1 MKNQPGSLARPLA
14 DLMRPETLADVIGQD
29 HLFGESGALSVIAKT
44 KNVPSMI
51 LWGPAGVGKTT
62 IAKALAKISN
72 AEFVSMSAINS
83 GAAEIR
89 KVVDRARGLGLAP
102 LTIASAIATHSTKN
116 NFVSTRGV
124 GGFFVK
130 SSDSARDEPVVGGL
144 FEEALDLVDSDRTR
158 DEKPPYPPCQGG
170 ETETGGKTKTGAG
183 VGKTILMVDEIHHF
197 NKTQQDLFLPF
208 IEDGTII
215 LIGTTTENPSFQL
228 NSALLSRC
236 KVVTLKSL
244 DDEAL
249 AKILARV
256 EKILGKKLL
265 LSAAAREA
273 LINLACGDARYF
285 LNACEELFA
294 IQSDYPPL
302 GGESKSQLA
311 DDSGRGQLLD
321 VEDLYKIISKR
332 AAHFDKKGDF
342 HFNLISAFHKS
353 LRGSDVDAALYYLA
367 RMLEA
372 KEDPYYILRR
382 LARFATEDVGLA
394 DPNALLQVMAAKE
407 NYDFLGSPEG
417 DYALS
422 HATIYCA
429 TAPKSNA
436 SYVAHKAAIDAASR
450 TTELNPP
457 KNILNAP
464 TKLMK
469 SEGFGEGYIYDHDT
483 PNCFSGQEF
492 FPPELIKNSHQNS
505 QQNSHQNS
513 RPKFFEPNERGFERD
528 LKKRLEY
535 WEELRRK
542 LKK

>member
-1 MKNQPGSLARPLA
+1 MLQMCFKNLSSPLA
-14 DLMRPETLADVIGQD
+14 DAMRPRALEDVIGQD
-29 HLFGESGALSVIAKT
+29 HLFGENGALSTIIRT

-51 LWGPAGVGKTT
+51 LWGPPGVGKTT
-62 IAKALAKISN
+62 IAKALAKVAD
-72 AEFVSMSAINS
+72 AEFVTMSAINS

-89 KVVDRARGLGLAP
+89 KVIEAAKSE
-102 LTIASAIATHSTKN
+102 ASFAKGGGMRSMTEDFFSQNSTQN
-116 NFVSTRGV
+116 
-124 GGFFVK
+124 
-130 SSDSARDEPVVGGL
+130 SSQENHPSLPQ
-144 FEEALDLVDSDRTR
+144 EA
-158 DEKPPYPPCQGG
+158 KPPSFS
-170 ETETGGKTKTGAG
+170 KRA
-183 VGKTILMVDEIHHF
+183 KTILMIDEIHHF

-236 KVVTLKSL
+236 KVLTLKSL
-244 DDEAL
+244 DEAAL
-249 AKILARV
+249 
-256 EKILGKKLL
+256 EKILQSVEKSVEKKLPL
-265 LSAAAREA
+265 DDEAREN
-273 LINLACGDARYF
+273 LINLSCGDARYL

-294 IQSDYPPL
+294 I
-302 GGESKSQLA
+302 GG
-311 DDSGRGQLLD
+311 DNLLNK
-321 VEDLYKIISKR
+321 EELQKIISKR
-332 AAHFDKKGDF
+332 LAHFDKKGDF
-342 HFNLISAFHKS
+342 HYGLISAFHKS

-382 LARFATEDVGLA
+382 LARFATEDIGLA

-417 DYALS
+417 DYAIS

-436 SYVAHKAAIDAASR
+436 SYLAHKSAIDAASR
-450 TTELNPP
+450 TTNLMPP

-464 TKLMK
+464 TKMMK
-469 SEGFGEGYIYDHDT
+469 KEGFGEGYIYDHDT

-492 FPPELIKNSHQNS
+492 FPDELLKKQ
-505 QQNSHQNS
+505 

-528 LKKRLEY
+528 LKKRLSY
-535 WEELRRK
+535 WEYLRIK
-542 LKK
+542 LK

>member
-1 MKNQPGSLARPLA
+1 MKNQNRPLA

-29 HLFGESGALSVIAKT
+29 HLFGETGALSVIEKS

-51 LWGPAGVGKTT
+51 LWGPPGVGKTT

-72 AEFVSMSAINS
+72 AEFVVMSAINS
-83 GAAEIR
+83 GTAEIR
-89 KVVDRARGLGLAP
+89 KVIDRARGLPPLKKEVAP
-102 LTIASAIATHSTKN
+102 KATEDLGEASSGQ
-116 NFVSTRGV
+116 S
-124 GGFFVK
+124 
-130 SSDSARDEPVVGGL
+130 L
-144 FEEALDLVDSDRTR
+144 FEENHPSL
-158 DEKPPYPPCQGG
+158 P
-170 ETETGGKTKTGAG
+170 
-183 VGKTILMVDEIHHF
+183 VGQCHPLFQRGLSTILMIDEIHHF

-236 KVVTLKSL
+236 KVVTLKIL
-244 DDEAL
+244 DEAAL
-249 AKILARV
+249 AKILERV

-265 LSAAAREA
+265 LTQGAREA
-273 LINLACGDARYF
+273 LFGLACGDARYF

-294 IQSDYPPL
+294 LNLKTEISAKKL
-302 GGESKSQLA
+302 GE
-311 DDSGRGQLLD
+311 
-321 VEDLYKIISKR
+321 IISKR
-332 AAHFDKKGDF
+332 SAHFDKKGDF
-342 HFNLISAFHKS
+342 HYNLISAFHKS

-382 LARFATEDVGLA
+382 LARFATEDIGLA

-436 SYVAHKAAIDAASR
+436 SYMAHLAAMEAAVL
-450 TTELNPP
+450 TTSLTPP

-464 TKLMK
+464 TKMMK
-469 SEGFGEGYIYDHDT
+469 NEGFGTGYIYDHDT

-492 FPPELIKNSHQNS
+492 FPPELLKK
-505 QQNSHQNS
+505 S
-513 RPKFFEPNERGFERD
+513 RPSFFNPNERGFERD
-528 LKKRLEY
+528 LKKRMQY
-535 WEELRRK
+535 WADLKSK
-542 LKK
+542 LKG

>member
-1 MKNQPGSLARPLA
+1 MKDKNTFQKSRPLA
-14 DLMRPETLADVIGQD
+14 DLMRPEILQDVIGQE
-29 HLFGESGALSVIAKT
+29 HLFGENGALSTIIRT

-51 LWGPAGVGKTT
+51 LWGPPGVGKTT
-62 IAKALAKISN
+62 IAKALAKVAD
-72 AEFVSMSAINS
+72 AEFVTISAINS

-89 KVVDRARGLGLAP
+89 KVIEAAKQEASFEKGGGMRSMTEDFFSKNSNSNSSQENHPSLPQAATPPSFAKRA
-102 LTIASAIATHSTKN
+102 
-116 NFVSTRGV
+116 
-124 GGFFVK
+124 
-130 SSDSARDEPVVGGL
+130 
-144 FEEALDLVDSDRTR
+144 
-158 DEKPPYPPCQGG
+158 
-170 ETETGGKTKTGAG
+170 
-183 VGKTILMVDEIHHF
+183 KTILMIDEIHHF

-236 KVVTLKSL
+236 KVLTLKSL
-244 DDEAL
+244 DETAL
-249 AKILARV
+249 
-256 EKILGKKLL
+256 EKILQSVEKSVKKKLPL
-265 LSAAAREA
+265 DEEARES
-273 LINLACGDARYF
+273 LVNLSCGDARYL

-294 IQSDYPPL
+294 I
-302 GGESKSQLA
+302 GG
-311 DDSGRGQLLD
+311 DNLLNK
-321 VEDLYKIISKR
+321 EELQKIISKR
-332 AAHFDKKGDF
+332 SANFDKKGDF
-342 HFNLISAFHKS
+342 HYGLISAFHKS

-382 LARFATEDVGLA
+382 LARFATEDIGLA

-417 DYALS
+417 DYAIS

-436 SYVAHKAAIDAASR
+436 SYLAHKAAIDAASR
-450 TTELNPP
+450 TTNLMPP

-464 TKLMK
+464 TKMMK
-469 SEGFGEGYIYDHDT
+469 NEGFGEGYIYDHDT

-492 FPPELIKNSHQNS
+492 FPDELLKKD
-505 QQNSHQNS
+505 

-528 LKKRLEY
+528 LKKRLSY
-535 WEELRRK
+535 WEDLRIK
-542 LKK
+542 LK